1 MRELGQEFLRGT
13 RVEFN
18 TVIEMPIVYELCDE
32 AVAAAVGFIDDHLRA
47 AAAGFEADLPGA
59 REEVE
64 EVFAA
69 EDFAEGREHGF
80 FDKVGCDAGI
90 AVFFVVKKDAA
101 ALKFASDNT
110 HKRSTDER
118 RYTQIKAF
126 WATQQSSVFIRDCY
140 TKG

>member
-64 EVFAA
+64 EVFAQ
-69 EDFAEGREHGF
+69 GREYGF
-80 FDKVGCDAGI
+80 FDKVGCDASI
-90 AVFFVVKKDAA
+90 AVLFVVKKDAA

-126 WATQQSSVFIRDCY
+126 WATQQSSVFIRVY
-140 TKG
+140 LWLLA

>member
-1 MRELGQEFLRGT
+1 MRELGQEFLCGT
-13 RVEFN
+13 RIKLDA
-18 TVIEMPIVYELCDE
+18 VIEMPIVYELCDE

-110 HKRSTDER
+110 HKR
-118 RYTQIKAF
+118 
-126 WATQQSSVFIRDCY
+126 VF
-140 TKG
+140 